1 MARSF
6 GKLASKC
13 PSGKTDIAI
22 TDRKVADPRSYS
34 GRRKAES
41 MCRTCR
47 PALVLVALVA
57 ACCCVGSGCV
67 HTQTYFGDVPSE
79 RLKVSLPPYVIDP
92 PDVLVIDAI
101 RLVPK
106 PPYRLMP
113 FDEVGIRFPAVPENL
128 AKDDFEALAKA
139 GRLISGTFTVEPE
152 GSINLGPIYGRIVV
166 ADLTVEQARVVLETR
181 LMKINKKELVEN
193 GKVFMEL
200 TQFRGMQQIRG
211 EHLVRPDGT
220 VSLGIYGSVPVA
232 GLTLLEAKL
241 TIEAYLTQYL
251 EKPEIS
257 VDVAGYNSHVYYV
270 IFDGAGYGEQVFR
283 LPVTGKETVLDAIGQ
298 VNGLPPVAWKH
309 RIFVARPT
317 HTGEELVLPVDWKQ
331 ITRRGSTETNYQLL
345 PGDRLYV
352 QAEPWITTDT
362 YLGRFLAPFERAMGF
377 TLLGTAVVRSTR
389 NINGSGG
396 NGSGGGF

>member
-1 MARSF
+1 MSRSVRPF
-6 GKLASKC
+6 W
-13 PSGKTDIAI
+13 AI
-22 TDRKVADPRSYS
+22 
-34 GRRKAES
+34 
-41 MCRTCR
+41 
-47 PALVLVALVA
+47 VALIA
-57 ACCCVGSGCV
+57 TWCCANSGCH
-67 HTQTYFGDVPSE
+67 HTQGYYGDVPSE

-128 AKDDFEALAKA
+128 GKEDFEALAKA
-139 GRLISGTFTVEPE
+139 GRVISGTFTVEPE
-152 GSINLGPIYGRIVV
+152 GTVNLGPIYGKIQVV
-166 ADLTVEQARVVLETR
+166 DLTIDQARTVLEAQ
-181 LMKINKKELVEN
+181 LMKAVKKELVRD

-232 GLTLLEAKL
+232 GLTLMEAKL
-241 TIEAYLTQYL
+241 TIEAFLSQYL
-251 EKPEIS
+251 ERPEIS

-309 RIFVARPT
+309 RIFVARPS
-317 HTGEELVLPVDWKQ
+317 HNGEELVLPVDWKQ
-331 ITRRGSTETNYQLL
+331 ITRRGSTETNYQIL

-396 NGSGGGF
+396 SGNGGGF